1 MATQNSTQ
9 QTVSASYVINSAKGE
24 VKVVV
29 STKKETEKTIQ
40 VKPTYVKTRYSID
53 TNGGGYTGL

>member
-9 QTVSASYVINSAKGE
+9 ATVNASYVINPSKGE
-24 VKVVV
+24 IKVVV